1 MNKKL
6 VISIMFMMLV
16 TMFGVGQGVVAQNSS
31 VIAKAQSIT
40 GDRFTIVTRT
50 PKGATIYAVNRP
62 TATVLNAIDKG
73 LADLFAVSRKNGYRT
88 RLNYSDYTIY
98 IAKADRT
105 KNAAGEYSPDFAV
118 GAQQYAGS
126 VYDQGGYIYAAGM
139 VLAACVPQTPPTA
152 TAAPK
157 PTDPPKPT
165 AAPATPIAAFAPA
178 VGQVVAESVPDSGA
192 ELVEVQK
199 AHRFPTSLP
208 FSRHV
213 AAAFEADQ
221 LSAVPFICSIE
232 RRRAMRFSISSA
244 IAVAASSGL

>member
-16 TMFGVGQGVVAQNSS
+16 TIFGVGQGVVAQNSS
-31 VIAKAQSIT
+31 VTSKAQSIT

-139 VLAACVPQTPPTA
+139 VLAYSPCAFVIAEHHNKFERISDVVRYEGEHIVLYHNDRRRYNA
-152 TAAPK
+152 TADHSK
-157 PTDPPKPT
+157 GGGH
-165 AAPATPIAAFAPA
+165 PIL
-178 VGQVVAESVPDSGA
+178 Q
-192 ELVEVQK
+192 
-199 AHRFPTSLP
+199 
-208 FSRHV
+208 
-213 AAAFEADQ
+213 
-221 LSAVPFICSIE
+221 
-232 RRRAMRFSISSA
+232 
-244 IAVAASSGL
+244 

>member
-88 RLNYSDYTIY
+88 RLNYSD
-98 IAKADRT
+98 
-105 KNAAGEYSPDFAV
+105 
-118 GAQQYAGS
+118 
-126 VYDQGGYIYAAGM
+126 
-139 VLAACVPQTPPTA
+139 
-152 TAAPK
+152 
-157 PTDPPKPT
+157 
-165 AAPATPIAAFAPA
+165 
-178 VGQVVAESVPDSGA
+178 
-192 ELVEVQK
+192 
-199 AHRFPTSLP
+199 
-208 FSRHV
+208 
-213 AAAFEADQ
+213 
-221 LSAVPFICSIE
+221 
-232 RRRAMRFSISSA
+232 
-244 IAVAASSGL
+244 